1 MALAQPMT
9 FVRTLAEL
17 SRVNVDAAV
26 ARGKPQGT
34 DSGRHAGAARFRPHR
49 RRLPAF
55 VGEAG
60 IGERIQE
67 LAAGLSVGAE
77 ATGPAEHISPRCS
90 IPDRFPLIFV
100 PRSPVRTELSEDV
113 AVAVRF
119 FATAEDPPEGT
130 GAGLPRCIARGSGF
144 HWCCMGATAPWKG

>member
-1 MALAQPMT
+1 MALAKPMT

-17 SRVNVDAAV
+17 SRVSVDAAV

-34 DSGRHAGAARFRPHR
+34 DSSRHAGAARFRPHR

-67 LAAGLSVGAE
+67 LAAGLSVE
-77 ATGPAEHISPRCS
+77 PKQPDQPSISPRCS

-144 HWCCMGATAPWKG
+144 HSCCMGATAPWKG